1 MKKTSSFSFQMIT
14 LLLSLAFVGATT
26 SCEKYSSPRKVEKH
40 IVNGTWRLSSAFIDN
55 VDVTNVYANYSFNFT
70 QEGDIVVIGDATI
83 SGSWKTGIE
92 KNPTTLD
99 ITLTPFVPFND
110 LNADWTVTTCTK
122 DRMTL
127 ELRGGSTVDVLIISR
142 TE

>member
-1 MKKTSSFSFQMIT
+1 MKKAPSFPIRVIALT
-14 LLLSLAFVGATT
+14 LLLTFVGATT

-55 VDVTNVYANYSFNFT
+55 VDVTNVYANYTFNFT

-83 SGSWKTGIE
+83 TGSWETGIE

-99 ITLTPFVPFND
+99 ITLTPFVPFNN

-127 ELRGGSTVDVLIISR
+127 ELRGGSTVDVLII
-142 TE
+142 TKVQ